1 MSIFFHNENV
11 SLSTDEELVGEWIN
25 KSVNSLG
32 FTVGELSFI
41 FCSDEYL
48 KKINFKYLNHDFFT
62 DVITFDYSKE
72 KLLFG
77 DIYIST
83 DRVKENAKIYSSY
96 FNEELFRV
104 IIHGVLHLCGF
115 NDKTEEEKNLIRSK
129 ENEFLSSI
137 DWKTGL

>member
-11 SLSTDEELVGEWIN
+11 SLSTDEELVGKWIN

-62 DVITFDYSKE
+62 DVITFDYTKE

>member
-1 MSIFFHNENV
+1 MSIFFHKENV
-11 SLSTDEELVGEWIN
+11 SITIDEELVVKWVKE
-25 KSVNSLG
+25 SVKSLG
-32 FTVGELSFI
+32 FSVGELSFI
-41 FCSDEYL
+41 FCCDEYL
-48 KKINFKYLNHDFFT
+48 KKINIKYLNHDYFT

-83 DRVKENAKIYSSY
+83 DRVKENSKTYNTY
-96 FNEELFRV
+96 FNQELFRV

-129 ENEFLSSI
+129 ENEFLYLISC
-137 DWKTGL
+137 KPGT

>member
-1 MSIFFHNENV
+1 MSIFFHKENV
-11 SLSTDEELVGEWIN
+11 SFSADEELVVRWVKESIT
-25 KSVNSLG
+25 SLG
-32 FTVGELSFI
+32 CVLGELSFI

-48 KKINFKYLNHDFFT
+48 KKINIKYLNHDFFT
-62 DVITFDYSKE
+62 DVITFNYSNE

-83 DRVKENAKIYSSY
+83 DRVKENAKTYSSS
-96 FNEELFRV
+96 FNQELFRV

-137 DWKTGL
+137 DWKTGF

>member
-1 MSIFFHNENV
+1 M
-11 SLSTDEELVGEWIN
+11 
-25 KSVNSLG
+25 
-32 FTVGELSFI
+32 GELSFI
-41 FCSDEYL
+41 FCADEYL
-48 KKINFKYLNHDFFT
+48 KKINIKYLNHDYFT

-83 DRVKENAKIYSSY
+83 DRVRENSKTYNTY

-115 NDKTEEEKNLIRSK
+115 NDKTEDEKNLIRSK
-129 ENEFLSSI
+129 ENEFLSLI
-137 DWKTGL
+137 NWKTGV

>member
-11 SLSTDEELVGEWIN
+11 SLSTDEELVVKWIN

-32 FTVGELSFI
+32 FTIGELSFI

-48 KKINFKYLNHDFFT
+48 KKINVKYLNQDFFT

-137 DWKTGL
+137 DWKTGF

>member
-1 MSIFFHNENV
+1 MSFSIN
-11 SLSTDEELVGEWIN
+11 EELVVKWLDEIV
-25 KSVNSLG
+25 KPLG
-32 FTVGELSFI
+32 FVIGELSFI

-48 KKINFKYLNHDFFT
+48 KEINVKYLNHDFFT

-77 DIYIST
+77 DVYVST
-83 DRVKENAKIYSSY
+83 DRVKENAKTYSSS
-96 FNEELFRV
+96 FNKELFRV

-115 NDKTEEEKNLIRSK
+115 NDKTEEQKNLIRAK

-137 DWKTGL
+137 DWKTVL

>member
-11 SLSTDEELVGEWIN
+11 SLSTDEELVVKWIN

>member
-1 MSIFFHNENV
+1 LSIFFHSENV
-11 SLSTDEELVGEWIN
+11 SLSTDEELVGKWIN

>member
-1 MSIFFHNENV
+1 MSIFFHKENV
-11 SLSTDEELVGEWIN
+11 SFSTDEEFVAKWI
-25 KSVNSLG
+25 KDSVYTLG
-32 FTVGELSFI
+32 FDLGELSLV

-48 KKINFKYLNHDFFT
+48 KKINIKYLNHDFFT
-62 DVITFDYSKE
+62 DVIAFDYSKE

-83 DRVKENAKIYSSY
+83 ERVKENAKIYSSS

-115 NDKTEEEKNLIRSK
+115 NDKTEEQKTLIRSK

-137 DWKTGL
+137 DWKTVL